1 MKLRNLIES
10 QTDDNLK
17 LQNLQART
25 ELTPDEA
32 RDAME
37 NNLAI
42 NIGGLKNVYVIKD
55 LPRLHLNQ
63 LEQLLQVSFDRH
75 RRGKFGAPGIPA
87 RIGWRINNRMTIIS
101 LNHANSKSFG
111 KIYRK
116 DRVKVVEWKE
126 LVATLERIMKD
137 PIFQSRSNDDF
148 SE

>member
-1 MKLRNLIES
+1 MKLSNLTES
-10 QTDDNLK
+10 QVDANLK

-32 RDAME
+32 RDAMQ

-42 NIGGLKNVYVIKD
+42 NVGALKNVYVIRD
-55 LPRLHLNQ
+55 LPRLSI
-63 LEQLLQVSFDRH
+63 EQVEELMQVSFDSS
-75 RRGKFGAPGIPA
+75 RRGKFSAPGILP
-87 RIGWRINNRMTIIS
+87 RIGWRINNKLSIIS
-101 LNHANSKSFG
+101 LNDADSKSFG

-126 LVATLERIMKD
+126 LVATMERIMKD
-137 PIFQSRSNDDF
+137 PIFQSRDDDF